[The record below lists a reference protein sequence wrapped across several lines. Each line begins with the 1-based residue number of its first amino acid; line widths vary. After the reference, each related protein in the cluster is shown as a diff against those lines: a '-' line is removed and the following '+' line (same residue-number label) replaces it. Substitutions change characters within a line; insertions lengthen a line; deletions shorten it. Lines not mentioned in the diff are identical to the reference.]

1 MMSAVLRAL
10 IRVYQLTLSSIFGR
24 TCRHIPSCSAYTDE
38 AIATHGAWAGVWM
51 GMARI
56 WRCRPFGS
64 SGLDPVPANL
74 NEKARWYTPWRYGY
88 WTGAHI
94 PKDHQLSD

>member
-1 MMSAVLRAL
+1 MKTILRAI

-38 AIATHGAWAGVWM
+38 AIATHGAWPGVWM
-51 GMARI
+51 GAARI
-56 WRCRPFGS
+56 WRCRPLGS
-64 SGLDPVPANL
+64 SGLDRVPERL
-74 NEKARWYTPWRYGY
+74 NPQARWYTPWRYGH

-94 PKDHQLSD
+94 PDDHRLPD

>member
-1 MMSAVLRAL
+1 MAVILRAL
-10 IRVYQLTLSSIFGR
+10 IRFYQLTLSSIFGR

-38 AIATHGAWAGVWM
+38 AIATHGAWAGLWIGV
-51 GMARI
+51 ARI
-56 WRCRPFGS
+56 WRCRPLGS

-74 NEKARWYTPWRYGY
+74 NQKARWYTPWRYGH
-88 WTGAHI
+88 WNGDHI